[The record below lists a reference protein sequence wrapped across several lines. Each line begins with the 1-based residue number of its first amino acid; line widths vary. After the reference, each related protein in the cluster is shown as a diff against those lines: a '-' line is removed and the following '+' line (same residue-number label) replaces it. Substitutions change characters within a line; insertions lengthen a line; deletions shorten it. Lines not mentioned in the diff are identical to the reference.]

1 MTFSQSLNILSSNCV
16 VSVDRNCV
24 LLLLLFF
31 LPTLIDK
38 DKILLCCV
46 MSCQTSPSSTR
57 TTLQQKKP
65 LPKSI
70 ITINMCALQNHTVR
84 HERHRS
90 SINNV
95 SSLHLVLMLQSW
107 NLVFSYNTV
116 WLHVLSNFFP
126 RGDKAV
132 CASASR
138 SRTPAY
144 VFRIWVHE
152 PLFCSTVSLVRFFF
166 SFLWIPSLATMP
178 SWCSKYQPMR
188 AWVKKKMFK
197 SSRKFEHSPSL
208 RFLTPKIGTISK
220 MTPHVEV
227 GASAYLLVESRD
239 ASCHMSGECGLG
251 TYPVST
257 IQGIVARQSGR
268 SPQFQRLWD
277 WGRGRDTSKVG
288 ASAYFIV

>member
-16 VSVDRNCV
+16 ISVDRNCV

-107 NLVFSYNTV
+107 NLVLSYNTV
-116 WLHVLSNFFP
+116 WLYVLSHFF
-126 RGDKAV
+126 
-132 CASASR
+132 
-138 SRTPAY
+138 
-144 VFRIWVHE
+144 IE
-152 PLFCSTVSLVRFFF
+152 
-166 SFLWIPSLATMP
+166 AT
-178 SWCSKYQPMR
+178 
-188 AWVKKKMFK
+188 
-197 SSRKFEHSPSL
+197 
-208 RFLTPKIGTISK
+208 
-220 MTPHVEV
+220 
-227 GASAYLLVESRD
+227 
-239 ASCHMSGECGLG
+239 
-251 TYPVST
+251 
-257 IQGIVARQSGR
+257 RQSVLQHPDPGPLHMFSEFEYMNLSFVLQYHCLGSFSHFFGFHHSLQCPADAR
-268 SPQFQRLWD
+268 SLS
-277 WGRGRDTSKVG
+277 TSHWELDREWKRKWK
-288 ASAYFIV
+288 SRP